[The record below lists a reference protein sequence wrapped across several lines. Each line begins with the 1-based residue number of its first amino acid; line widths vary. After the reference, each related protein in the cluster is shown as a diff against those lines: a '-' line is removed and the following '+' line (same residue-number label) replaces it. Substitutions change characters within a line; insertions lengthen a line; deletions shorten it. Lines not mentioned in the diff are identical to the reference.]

1 MSTWLRQRRNS
12 GRGFT
17 MAELVMVCA
26 ILGILAALILPV
38 AKFTIKRSKEA
49 SLRLSLREMRNAIDE
64 YKRFSDSGLLVVEL
78 GTDGYPSD
86 LEILVEGV
94 DMVGQ
99 VRSRA
104 KFLRSIPIDPAT
116 DIAGSRFEWLEAG
129 VRSLE
134 IPSTVIW
141 GREEVVFTAEVFA
154 KRWHDIWPHAEGTH
168 MVTGNHFLQED
179 SGAEIG
185 ALLVDFARREAPAEG
200 ARA

>member
-94 DMVGQ
+94 D
-99 VRSRA
+99 
-104 KFLRSIPIDPAT
+104 P
-116 DIAGSRFEWLEAG
+116 
-129 VRSLE
+129 
-134 IPSTVIW
+134 
-141 GREEVVFTAEVFA
+141 
-154 KRWHDIWPHAEGTH
+154 
-168 MVTGNHFLQED
+168 
-179 SGAEIG
+179 GA
-185 ALLVDFARREAPAEG
+185 AL
-200 ARA
+200 